1 MKDSRLFRILY
12 YILEKGR
19 VTAKELS
26 EKFEVSIRTI
36 YRDIDSLSSAGI
48 PIYALQGKGG
58 GIEIAK
64 EFVLSK
70 SLLSEDEKNM
80 IMTSLHS
87 FDGTGNIFGDELLT
101 KLSALFNVKNTN
113 WIEVDFNNWQNNKI
127 KEKTFNLLKSAILD
141 KNIIS
146 FSYFATNK
154 DETNR
159 KVKPVRLIFKGQDW
173 YLYAF
178 CLLRNDF
185 RYFKL
190 NRIKN
195 LEILQTNFDDD
206 FEEVILKKEIKYENI
221 IRVKVRFD
229 KKVAFRIYD
238 ELSTDIVEDDEGNL
252 YAQIEMPSDY
262 NLYSYIFSFGD
273 MAEILEPIEIRVK
286 IKEMIDKMKKIYEI

>member
-238 ELSTDIVEDDEGNL
+238 ELSTDIVEDDAGNL

>member
-1 MKDSRLFRILY
+1 
-12 YILEKGR
+12 LEKGR

-238 ELSTDIVEDDEGNL
+238 ELSTDIVEDDAGNL

>member
-1 MKDSRLFRILY
+1 
-12 YILEKGR
+12 LEKGR